1 MSESIG
7 PGKGWRLTLRIVGAT
22 FAVLSTPIGFS
33 VFALL
38 FHNYYAGIV
47 NIFVGIMG
55 GFNLH
60 LHMSFKTDRLFQN
73 YSDRGLTRLKWL
85 SVGLGGVALVSAL
98 VFFVLAV
105 VWKTGIHPIKSSM
118 VLPGIQSLV
127 VFQECALHYYFRRK
141 YVNILSESDR
151 AQLTPSEETPHSDNL
166 DTIS

>member
-1 MSESIG
+1 
-7 PGKGWRLTLRIVGAT
+7 
-22 FAVLSTPIGFS
+22 
-33 VFALL
+33 
-38 FHNYYAGIV
+38 
-47 NIFVGIMG
+47 MG

-60 LHMSFKTDRLFQN
+60 LHMSFKTDRLLQN
-73 YSDRGLTRLKWL
+73 YSDRALTRLKWL

-151 AQLTPSEETPHSDNL
+151 AQLAPSEETPHSDNS